1 MRRNKSKKEG
11 KKDSSK
17 SPKGSSKSPGG
28 HNSLRDTH
36 VVHGDGEEIS
46 LPWTMDLDAEDFFGA
61 AQQRLTELGGMTTDG
76 IFRVAGSNETVG
88 DMKVD
93 MEGGKPAKDVLAAV
107 DDVNDISTCLG
118 RWLREQPMMVPT
130 NVFAKCDE
138 LVSADG
144 DTAACEAFMA
154 ELPEPGQTLLRM
166 LLGMLQRVDAHAT
179 RMTPDN
185 LSRVFALTVIKRDDP
200 MEMAQHVTGDAAFVS
215 LLIQRL
221 PAPPGDDD
229 DGDDGEGAEGAE
241 EGELAEGVPIKAR
254 SPTRSPSADRGPTK
268 IAKEEAARLVELE
281 RMLDD
286 PDLKDA
292 GMNKGGK
299 RQTLVAERLKLV
311 RNVKNREK
319 AEKLRRLLAD
329 QTVNSAVQA
338 LRRPGAAAGELT
350 AEFGQRKPDL
360 DQVS

>member
-11 KKDSSK
+11 KKEKSASSPSA
-17 SPKGSSKSPGG
+17 SPRGKGGSKSPGG
-28 HNSLRDTH
+28 GGPKSLRDTH

-46 LPWTMDLDAEDFFGA
+46 LPWTMDLDAEDFFVA
-61 AQQRLTELGGMTTDG
+61 AQERLMELGGMTSDG

-88 DMKVD
+88 GMKVD
-93 MEGGKPAKDVLAAV
+93 MEGGKPAKDVLGAV
-107 DDVNDISTCLG
+107 DDVNDLSTCLG
-118 RWLREQPMMVPT
+118 RWLREQPMMVPPGM
-130 NVFAKCDE
+130 FASCDE

-144 DTAACEAFMA
+144 DAEACEGFMA

-166 LLGMLQRVDAHAT
+166 LLGMLQRVDSHAT

-221 PAPPGDDD
+221 PVPPGDDD
-229 DGDDGEGAEGAE
+229 EVEGEGAEEDEEE
-241 EGELAEGVPIKAR
+241 EGEPVMGGGGVTAAVPLKAR
-254 SPTRSPSADRGPTK
+254 SPTRSLSRSPSLDRTPSK
-268 IAKEEAARLVELE
+268 IAKEESTRLAELE

-286 PDLKDA
+286 PELKDA

-299 RQTLVAERLKLV
+299 RQTLVRDSIQHSGKETRPRNPSMCLCVYGSISEREV
-311 RNVKNREK
+311 YC
-319 AEKLRRLLAD
+319 
-329 QTVNSAVQA
+329 
-338 LRRPGAAAGELT
+338 P
-350 AEFGQRKPDL
+350 P
-360 DQVS
+360 VS